1 MDPDQ
6 TQLPERVFQ
15 SVDEH
20 ALKDERLFRELA
32 DYLNGLALHD
42 FEKLVQL
49 LYRVDVSEMKL
60 RKMLQDKTGSDVGE
74 LIAALMIERQI
85 QKIRS
90 RKDSGSNFTE
100 ESGEEKW

>member
-90 RKDSGSNFTE
+90 RKDSGSHFTE